1 MNCKGRGGWRQN
13 AGRKAAWRHGETQT
27 IRVPVALKEQLLEI
41 GKKLDS
47 GEFVGNP
54 TDEELEQVLY
64 KWQVE
69 CDAQPEDAPEW
80 QKVRQLLGEIDR
92 VLATESIGGCRHGHG
107 HASMAESGEVSD
119 MGMRRGRGHGRRH
132 HHHDV

>member
-41 GKKLDS
+41 GRQLDN

-54 TDEELEQVLY
+54 TDGEIDELLY
-64 KWQVE
+64 RWQVE
-69 CDAQPEDAPEW
+69 CDAQPADAPEW
-80 QKVRQLLGEIDR
+80 QKVRQLLGEINQ
-92 VLATESIGGCRHGHG
+92 VLTTEWRGGCRHGHG
-107 HASMAESGEVSD
+107 HASMAESEEFSG
-119 MGMRRGRGHGRRH
+119 MGMRRGHGRRH
-132 HHHDV
+132 HHHDI